1 MFFSSAWHDLGVA
14 HPGTD
19 GITLVLSCF
28 ESSPLMDLHSAKQ
41 QEHLLSRLQ
50 HVVDVAPVTV
60 QVPIATLP
68 VPATREGP
76 QAAQVRRSEKAE
88 FSLLVK
94 QVTGRSKWQEF
105 RDRQR
110 DFWHEPFTGAGLG
123 YLGCL
128 GCLGCLGGKCRG
140 KHPLSFLLLGAQL
153 YTYRSIPSFET
164 DGPSTVSREF
174 LLWMMQSLWSCTV
187 HRGAGRTQSTVSSDQ
202 LRSSQGTGR
211 SLPETKACI
220 HLLEEIWGNSVSYYM
235 YKASTKERL
244 LENL

>member
-1 MFFSSAWHDLGVA
+1 MALATAMPKRSRSKVGVKEQGAKRLGIQRTLFEVFKLVSKADRSAPHSPPDSDVA
-14 HPGTD
+14 AVHHEVPTAVSEDSAPSDEGRTAMDAVEEVSCGEMKQPAVASETSGIVTSEEQPGGSEAIGASGPDPTGPTGLRMGTD

-110 DFWHEPFTGAGLG
+110 DFWHEPFTGRRAFV
-123 YLGCL
+123 CA
-128 GCLGCLGGKCRG
+128 
-140 KHPLSFLLLGAQL
+140 H
-153 YTYRSIPSFET
+153 
-164 DGPSTVSREF
+164 
-174 LLWMMQSLWSCTV
+174 
-187 HRGAGRTQSTVSSDQ
+187 
-202 LRSSQGTGR
+202 
-211 SLPETKACI
+211 
-220 HLLEEIWGNSVSYYM
+220 
-235 YKASTKERL
+235 
-244 LENL
+244 